1 MIVYISPSSGHHNG
15 MLAISCL
22 EAQSHFPSHVRCTLP
37 LVAAHLWNGEKQRSW
52 FPSPPM
58 AWQDSLKMTPQM
70 FYQAPV
76 HHLLQVTPAVFLRK
90 GQTRRQWEDER
101 GSHVRSYSCAVP
113 GYGSGHSSPG
123 PPYGNQPSAHS
134 RAREPWGVVGN
145 KGMSPCPWGGGT
157 ASCHALC
164 VSLGS
169 LKVCHPL
176 GWCRCTCQGGRSLWE
191 TEMQFPMGNRDAVF
205 QICVNGSLS
214 SGRQWTPWGIYS
226 QAVPNKM

>member
-113 GYGSGHSSPG
+113 GYGSAQWPQ
-123 PPYGNQPSAHS
+123 QPRPSLWKSAI
-134 RAREPWGVVGN
+134 
-145 KGMSPCPWGGGT
+145 CPQQSQG
-157 ASCHALC
+157 A
-164 VSLGS
+164 LGS
-169 LKVCHPL
+169 
-176 GWCRCTCQGGRSLWE
+176 GG
-191 TEMQFPMGNRDAVF
+191 
-205 QICVNGSLS
+205 
-214 SGRQWTPWGIYS
+214 
-226 QAVPNKM
+226 K